1 MKNILLL
8 EDDESVNRGIAFSL
22 EKEGY
27 KVFPCKNIKEAQ
39 KTFEEIEMQLLICDV
54 TLPDGSGLDFVRQVR
69 EKSSIHT
76 ICLTALDQEVDMVMG
91 YEAGADDYI
100 TKPFSLSVLCL
111 KVSAYFRKHQGMVQ
125 QKIQSGRISFII
137 KEMRLLIDGE
147 EVSLTKNEWR
157 MLQIFLEHPRQVL
170 SKNQLLDQLFDFY
183 GEFVDENTIAVNIR
197 RLREK
202 IEPDPSNPEY
212 IRNIRGIGYVWDK
225 ECRKL

>member
-1 MKNILLL
+1 MNILLL
-8 EDDESVNRGIAFSL
+8 EDDESVNRGIAFTL

-27 KVFPCKNIKEAQ
+27 HVFPCKNISQAQ
-39 KTFEEIEMQLLICDV
+39 KAWEETEMQLLICDV
-54 TLPDGSGLDFVRQVR
+54 TLPDGSGLDFVRWIR
-69 EKSSIHT
+69 EKSSVHI
-76 ICLTALDQEVDMVMG
+76 ICLTALDQEIDMVMG

-111 KVSAYFRKHQGMVQ
+111 KVSAYFKKQQGMVQ
-125 QKIQSGRISFII
+125 QKISSGRISFLI
-137 KEMRLLIDGE
+137 KEMRLLVDGE
-147 EVSLTKNEWR
+147 DVSLTKNEWR
-157 MLQIFLEHPRQVL
+157 MLQVFLEHPRQVL
-170 SKNQLLDQLFDFY
+170 SKNQLLDRLFDSY
-183 GEFVDENTIAVNIR
+183 GDFVDENTIAVNVR

>member
-1 MKNILLL
+1 MNILLL
-8 EDDESVNRGIAFSL
+8 EDDESVNRGVAFSL

-27 KVFPCKNIKEAQ
+27 QVFSCKNIRQAEQ
-39 KTFEEIEMQLLICDV
+39 VWEEEEIPLIICDV
-54 TLPDGSGLDFVRQVR
+54 TLPDGNGLDFVRKVR
-69 EKSSIHT
+69 EKSSVHV
-76 ICLTALDQEVDMVMG
+76 ICLTALEQEIDQVMG

-111 KVSAYFRKHQGMVQ
+111 KVSAYFKKQEGVVQ
-125 QKIQSGRISFII
+125 QKIQSGKICFLI
-137 KEMRLLIDGE
+137 KEMRLLVEDK

-157 MLQIFLEHPRQVL
+157 MLQVFLEHPRQVL
-170 SKNQLLDQLFDFY
+170 SKNQLLDRLFDSY

-202 IEPDPSNPEY
+202 IEPDSSNPEY